1 MFTEEVLW
9 VPSATSNQRRSVTDD
24 GHGEPAAV
32 TIDSLSVLKDG
43 RPWFP
48 VMGEYHFSRDMPS
61 RWRHELQKLKAGGID
76 VVATYLIW
84 IIHEESRGNRRWDG
98 ARNVRRFVET
108 AKDVG
113 LTVMLR
119 VGPWAHGEARN
130 GGFPDWLQQLPLRH
144 RTNDPQYLEL
154 VEDWYSDIARQL
166 SGLFRDDQHPA
177 APIVGIQVDNELYD
191 QPDHLGHLRDLAEKV
206 GMAAPLWVAT
216 GWGGAQLPLDRLIPV
231 YAGYSDA
238 FWEESDVEW
247 PPYARMHFEF
257 SDVRDD
263 LSVGADL
270 RGGAAAIGV
279 DDHRYPFI
287 TCELGAGMATAYHRR
302 PLVDPDDVAALALA
316 KIGSGSSW
324 QGYYLYH
331 GTTQVTGEL
340 TGTQES
346 HATGYPNDMPLKDYD
361 FYAPIGAAGTLRPH
375 YHLLRR
381 QHLFLQR
388 WGGELT
394 LLPIVFPEKGD
405 QSLRWSLRADEQGGY
420 LFVNNH
426 QPAVQPLPAVSGAK
440 FAFHLG
446 SRKVSVTSAP
456 VTIPSDSYFLWPI
469 RRKYGEAVLTGTVQ
483 PITQI
488 ETEEGPLAIFS
499 ATPGID
505 VELDIEAGA
514 HVITGATE
522 IETMAG
528 KRWIPEVPPGPDC
541 IITVGTT
548 RLVIFDDPTANT
560 VYAGTVNGQDIVVL
574 WDGGLTFGTNG
585 ILLERWSTAT
595 DLLSYP
601 ALSGGAEQVG
611 PFTRAVLG
619 QRPSNAQPSV
629 APINAATEAPPT
641 RTGGSAGRLSAP
653 TNEDFAS
660 AAVFEVTIPALDP
673 ERATVLAISWTGD
686 VLRAYVGGELI
697 ADQFWNG
704 RPVEIDIAPWRE
716 ALMTRTLQLE
726 ILPWNGQAGFFVDPR
741 VRKSLV
747 KGRAAVDGA
756 ELITAPRHLLTLRK

>member
-1 MFTEEVLW
+1 MFTEEMLSD
-9 VPSATSNQRRSVTDD
+9 PSATLNQRRSVTD
-24 GHGEPAAV
+24 GSQVKAAAI
-32 TIDSLSVLKDG
+32 TIDSFSVLKDG

-48 VMGEYHFSRDMPS
+48 VMGEYHFSRDLPS
-61 RWRHELQKLKAGGID
+61 RWRHELQKIKAGGID

-84 IIHEESRGNRRWDG
+84 IIHEENEGNRRWDG

-130 GGFPDWLQQLPLRH
+130 GGFPDWLQQLPVHH
-144 RTNDPQYLEL
+144 RTNDPRYLEL

-166 SGLFRDDQHPA
+166 SGLFRDDQHPD
-177 APIVGIQVDNELYD
+177 APIVAIQVDNELYD
-191 QPDHLGHLRDLAEKV
+191 QPEHLGHLRDVAEKA

-231 YAGYSDA
+231 YAGYSDG
-238 FWEESDVEW
+238 FWEESDVQW
-247 PPYARMHFEF
+247 PPYAKMHFEF
-257 SDVRDD
+257 SEVRDD

-270 RGGAAAIGV
+270 RGRAATIGV

-302 PLVDPDDVAALALA
+302 PLVDPDDVAALALT

-340 TGTQES
+340 SGTQES
-346 HATGYPNDMPLKDYD
+346 HATGYPNDMPQKDYD
-361 FYAPIGAAGTLRPH
+361 FYAPIGASGTLRLH

-381 QHLFLQR
+381 QHLFLR
-388 WGGELT
+388 AWGGELT
-394 LLPIVFPEKGD
+394 LLPITFPKKGD
-405 QSLRWSLRADEQGGY
+405 QNLRWSLRADEQGGY

-426 QPAVQPLPAVSGAK
+426 QPAVHPLPACSEAK
-440 FAFHLG
+440 FDFVLG
-446 SRKVSVTSAP
+446 SRKFSLPSEP
-456 VTIPSDSYFLWPI
+456 VTVPSQSYFLWPI
-469 RRKYGEAVLTGTVQ
+469 SRKYGEAVLTGTVQ

-488 ETEEGPLAIFS
+488 ESEEGLLAIFS

-514 HVITGATE
+514 HIIMGAAE
-522 IETMAG
+522 IETAAG
-528 KRWIPEVPPGPDC
+528 KRWIPEVRPGPDC

-548 RLVIFDDPTANT
+548 RLVILDDVMANT
-560 VYAGTVNGQDIVVL
+560 VYVGTVNGQDIIVI
-574 WDGGLTFGTNG
+574 WDGGLTFEAEG

-601 ALSGGAEQVG
+601 ALSGGAKQVG
-611 PFTRAVLG
+611 PFTKSVLG
-619 QRPSNAQPSV
+619 ARPSSAQPSV
-629 APINAATEAPPT
+629 VSISAASEAPPT
-641 RTGGSAGRLSAP
+641 RTGGSVGRLSAP

-660 AAVFEVTIPALDP
+660 AAVFEVNIPALDP
-673 ERATVLAISWTGD
+673 EQATVLSISWTGD
-686 VLRAYVGGELI
+686 VLRAYFGEELI

-704 RPVEIDIAPWRE
+704 RPVEIDIAPWRGSAQDTPAAAGNFAVE
-716 ALMTRTLQLE
+716 WRSPLLHRPPGPE
-726 ILPWNGQAGFFVDPR
+726 IAR
-741 VRKSLV
+741 
-747 KGRAAVDGA
+747 
-756 ELITAPRHLLTLRK
+756 